1 MEAIVRLDIPVS
13 ERMFHGGH
21 NLGDQSRSRREGVIE
36 AQSRDLYNNDMDG
49 MKQMRLLEEK
59 ITRNVPG
66 DLQEHI
72 LAEIDGVMSASA
84 LSLLEGV
91 YYVSYLEFSD
101 SREKQSS
108 RPAARGVPPTE
119 DGVTVRYQQRMGEST
134 LQAAMNYY
142 HIVFAMLDEIKEPE
156 ERLHGKDLIEKKI
169 ANARKHDLFDEYN
182 SLVESEAGSRR
193 ATPSR

>member
-1 MEAIVRLDIPVS
+1 ME
-13 ERMFHGGH
+13 
-21 NLGDQSRSRREGVIE
+21 Q
-36 AQSRDLYNNDMDG
+36 
-49 MKQMRLLEEK
+49 MKLLEEK

-72 LAEIDGVMSASA
+72 LAEMDGVMSASA
-84 LSLLEGV
+84 LSLLKDI
-91 YYVSYLEFSD
+91 YYVSYLEFS
-101 SREKQSS
+101 SPREKQSNG
-108 RPAARGVPPTE
+108 PAARGVPPTE

-182 SLVESEAGSRR
+182 SLVESEAGSNDNDPRDDFYETARTEVEGEIEDAVPDPEERHRLDSFSRFRR
-193 ATPSR
+193 ATSDEPED